1 MALRI
6 MRLLV
11 LTAAGLAIS
20 GLILLLAMRFHPA
33 TLGILL
39 AAAGQRDTCGL
50 PEAIAGIAKKSEVLE
65 SQPRI
70 AGALRAL
77 RSDPNGLTLWETP
90 HGKFWAPSDSGS
102 VMPVL
107 LAQQQA
113 RIYGEVAAG
122 EIVIDGGAHVGVYT
136 RRAIDAGAKL
146 VVAVEPAPE
155 NVECLRRNFAN
166 EIGAGRVIVY
176 PKGVWHR
183 DDELVLHTVAG
194 NSAGDSFVIKNG
206 EGKGVRVPLTTID
219 KLTAELNL
227 PRVDRI
233 KLDIKGAERQALR
246 GAVEVLKRFR
256 PKLAL
261 AAEHHPDDYAQL
273 PALVRNLRPES
284 NIHCGICFVRNYRVY
299 PETLLIE

>member
-11 LTAAGLAIS
+11 LTTTGLAIT
-20 GLILLLAMRFHPA
+20 GLLVVLAIRLHPA

-39 AAAGQRDTCGL
+39 AVAGQRDSCEL
-50 PEAIAGIAKKSEVLE
+50 SEAIAGMEKRFEVLE
-65 SQPRI
+65 IRPQI
-70 AGALRAL
+70 ARALRAVQTE
-77 RSDPNGLTLWETP
+77 PNGLTLWETP
-90 HGKFWAPSDSGS
+90 HGKFWIPSDSGA

-113 RIYGEVAAG
+113 KIYGDVVAD

-136 RRAIDAGAKL
+136 RRALDAGAKL
-146 VVAVEPAPE
+146 VVAVEPAPD
-155 NVECLRRNFAN
+155 NVECLRRNFAS

-176 PKGVWHR
+176 PKGVWDR

-194 NSAGDSFVIKNG
+194 NSAGDSFVIQNG
-206 EGKGVRVPLTTID
+206 AGKGVRVPLTTID

-227 PRVDRI
+227 SRVDRI

-246 GAVEVLKRFR
+246 GAAGVLKRFR

-273 PALVRNLRPES
+273 PALVKQLRPDS
-284 NIHCGICFVRNYRVY
+284 TVHCGICFVRDYRVY
-299 PETLLIE
+299 PETLLIK